1 MLATLLEKETL
12 AQVFSCEFCEI
23 SKNTFSYRTPPVVA
37 SVASIDLRIWNVVTV
52 TKKSLDSVFN
62 LLLSLWANN
71 VLFHIQFRIKVWLS
85 SRGVFKTLPNM

>member
-37 SVASIDLRIWNVVTV
+37 SVASIDLRIGNVVAV

-62 LLLSLWANN
+62 LLLSL
-71 VLFHIQFRIKVWLS
+71 
-85 SRGVFKTLPNM
+85 